1 MHPNEECLF
10 LSQEIP
16 TCNLYIYTLFQCIL
30 SYDVFPLINYACHAP
45 QWVCAPQRVCAP
57 KGYRHLLLHHQYIM
71 NIIHLFPLTTNSPSF
86 TSHVVITNRSMHPN
100 ESVHPPPSPHA
111 HPLPRSLT
119 FPSITP
125 SQFLLPLPH
134 THPSLTLTHHS
145 IRKCTYER
153 PIQSIETISKGERPP

>member
-1 MHPNEECLF
+1 MHSLVRCVAPHKLCISRVSMSLCTPTS
-10 LSQEIP
+10 LSTQ
-16 TCNLYIYTLFQCIL
+16 
-30 SYDVFPLINYACHAP
+30 
-45 QWVCAPQRVCAP
+45 
-57 KGYRHLLLHHQYIM
+57 GYRHFLLHQKYIM
-71 NIIHLFPLTTNSPSF
+71 NIIHLFSLTTNSPSL
-86 TSHVVITNRSMHPN
+86 TSHVAITNRSMHPN

-111 HPLPRSLT
+111 PPLPQPPT

-145 IRKCTYER
+145 IRKYTYKR